1 LKLSLGWRSK
11 ENWAGDIY
19 VSGDLLLLALGGTGR
34 HWNEIVASIGFL
46 VGALLLSK
54 NGHRPEWFA
63 GLTAS
68 AIPCLI
74 LANLQAL
81 ASGIPSI
88 WLGTILF
95 SLGQSFGGLSIPLSA
110 TFGVSPSHW
119 IRNTLGRPRQTMG
132 MVAILGKIPLLYGS
146 AMGGRWGLLS
156 VYALWILGDL
166 LVACSSPI
174 KNAEACP

>member
-1 LKLSLGWRSK
+1 LNISLGWRSK
-11 ENWAGDIY
+11 ENWAGDVY
-19 VSGDLLLLALGGTGR
+19 VAGDLLLFALGGMGR
-34 HWNEIVASIGFL
+34 HWYEIVASIGFL
-46 VGALLLSK
+46 IGGLLFSK
-54 NGHRPEWFA
+54 YGHRPVWFA
-63 GLTAS
+63 GITAS

-95 SLGQSFGGLSIPLSA
+95 ALGQGFGGLSIPLNA
-110 TFGVSPSHW
+110 RFGVSPSCW
-119 IRNTLGRPRQTMG
+119 IRNTLGRPRRTMG
-132 MVAILGKIPLLYGS
+132 TVAILGKIPLLYGS
-146 AMGGRWGLLS
+146 AMYGRWGFLS